1 MKIVKVLPLVAAVM
15 LTGCVSMSP
24 FYDRPQAPVAGAWP
38 EGAAYEQ
45 AKLNEVA
52 LPDWEAFYTDARLR
66 EVIKMTLANNRDYR
80 VALLNV
86 ERLRQAYN
94 IQRSEYL
101 PYLAATG
108 DGTHKQ
114 TPKSLSKEGRT
125 EISHT
130 YTANLAMASYELD
143 LFGRIK
149 SLSEEALNRYLS
161 TDEARKSAR
170 VTLIAETANL
180 WLKLG
185 ADRSILDF
193 SKTTLDSQEQSY
205 KLSEASYKAGAIG
218 LLELNQAKTMLA
230 SAQKAY
236 ASSQRAVAQ
245 DLNALGVLVGAE
257 VSESLLP
264 TKVETVTLAG
274 VLPKGAPS
282 EVLLNRPDIAAAEYS
297 LLAANANIGAARA
310 AFFPRITL
318 VGAYGSAAG
327 DLADLFTGGTRM
339 WSFVPSVSL
348 PIFTAGASWAAYQ
361 VSQRDK
367 DIAIANYEKAI
378 QVAFKEVADALATEG
393 TIEAELKAQA
403 DLAASTKQAYD
414 LAQARYQQGAS
425 SFLEVLESQRQW
437 VSAQTGLVMAEQARA
452 ASLVTLYKT
461 LGGGAVDAQPKEA
474 QK

>member
-45 AKLNEVA
+45 AKLNEAA

-101 PYLAATG
+101 PYLAAAA

-149 SLSEEALNRYLS
+149 SLSDEALNRYLS

-193 SKTTLDSQEQSY
+193 AKATLDSQEQSY
-205 KLSEASYKAGAIG
+205 KLSEASYKVGAIG

-230 SAQKAY
+230 SAQKAC

-257 VSESLLP
+257 VPEALLP
-264 TKVETVTLAG
+264 TKVETVTLAA

-282 EVLLNRPDIAAAEYS
+282 EVLLNRPDIAAAEYT

-318 VGAYGSAAG
+318 VGAYGSGAG

>member
-1 MKIVKVLPLVAAVM
+1 
-15 LTGCVSMSP
+15 
-24 FYDRPQAPVAGAWP
+24 
-38 EGAAYEQ
+38 
-45 AKLNEVA
+45 
-52 LPDWEAFYTDARLR
+52 
-66 EVIKMTLANNRDYR
+66 
-80 VALLNV
+80 
-86 ERLRQAYN
+86 
-94 IQRSEYL
+94 
-101 PYLAATG
+101 
-108 DGTHKQ
+108 
-114 TPKSLSKEGRT
+114 
-125 EISHT
+125 
-130 YTANLAMASYELD
+130 
-143 LFGRIK
+143 
-149 SLSEEALNRYLS
+149 
-161 TDEARKSAR
+161 

-185 ADRSILDF
+185 ADRSILLF
-193 SKTTLDSQEQSY
+193 TKTTLESQEKSY
-205 KLSEASYKAGAIG
+205 QLSEASYKVGAIG

-245 DLNALGVLVGAE
+245 DLNALGVLVGKE
-257 VSESLLP
+257 VPEALLP
-264 TKVETVTLAG
+264 TKVESVTLAG
-274 VLPKGAPS
+274 VLPQGAPS

-297 LLAANANIGAARA
+297 LMAANANIGAARA

-318 VGAYGSAAG
+318 VGAYGSGAG
-327 DLADLFTGGTRM
+327 DLGDLFTGGTRM

-348 PIFTAGASWAAYQ
+348 PIFTGGAAWAAYQ

-414 LAQARYQQGAS
+414 LAQARYKQGSS

-437 VSAQTGLVMAEQARA
+437 VGAQTGLVVAEQARA
-452 ASLVTLYKT
+452 ASLVMLYKT
-461 LGGGAVDAQPKEA
+461 LGGGAVDSEPKEA